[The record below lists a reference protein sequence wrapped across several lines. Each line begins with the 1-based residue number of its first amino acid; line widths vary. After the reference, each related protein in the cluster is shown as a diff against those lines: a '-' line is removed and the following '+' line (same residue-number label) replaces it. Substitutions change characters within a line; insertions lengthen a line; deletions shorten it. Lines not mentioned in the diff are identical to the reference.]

1 MSGRPF
7 FVDAAQ
13 VLADHQRGRGALAG
27 RADELFRG
35 CSPKNF
41 LARLQSWH
49 QFVPYILMVVGSV
62 IGVDCAG
69 SRGCSVHSLFARK
82 ASATPQMP
90 HMPAMVGGKRC
101 GAADVRATLSTG

>member
-13 VLADHQRGRGALAG
+13 VLADRQRGRGALAG

-69 SRGCSVHSLFARK
+69 SRAARLSCVADRIAHRWMVH
-82 ASATPQMP
+82 TIY
-90 HMPAMVGGKRC
+90 
-101 GAADVRATLSTG
+101 